1 MEQGLVTG
9 PGSGPAA
16 GSIDDLIAT
25 SAAKYNIDPRVFRAL
40 LMQESSL
47 NPAAAGPG
55 GEQGIAQF
63 TPATAAAF
71 GIDPRDPAQAI
82 PAAALY
88 LRQNLNR
95 FGGNMDQAL
104 AAYNWGPGNVA
115 TKGMGQ
121 APASVLNYVRKIQ
134 GMPGVPAPG
143 SGGGGSGVGGQG
155 TGPLSG
161 VVTQSPATAATPL
174 ASAQPPQSSVNPAM
188 LASLLSGGAGGGSS
202 LGTLIANAGQQFQQQ
217 SAQRAFGLA

>member
-1 MEQGLVTG
+1 MEYGVA
-9 PGSGPAA
+9 PGGGPAA
-16 GSIDDLIAT
+16 GGIDDLIAT
-25 SAAKYNIDPRVFRAL
+25 AATKYNLDPRIFRAM

-47 NPAAAGPG
+47 NPAAVGPG
-55 GEQGIAQF
+55 GEQGIGQF

-95 FGGNMDQAL
+95 FGGNYDQAL

-115 TKGMGQ
+115 SKGMGQ
-121 APASVLNYVRKIQ
+121 APPSVLNYVRKIQ
-134 GMPGVPAPG
+134 GMPGVPAPP
-143 SGGGGSGVGGQG
+143 SGGGGPGVGGQG

-161 VVTQSPATAATPL
+161 VVTQSPATATTPL
-174 ASAQPPQSSVNPAM
+174 ASAQPQQPAINPAM
-188 LASLLSGGAGGGSS
+188 LAQLTGGNS
-202 LGTLIANAGQQFQQQ
+202 LGSLIANAGQQYQQQ
-217 SAQRAFGLA
+217 SAQRVGLA